1 MTIERRIIFSPKDL
15 NVRLICKSSKS
26 GAGECG
32 AEIYVPFKESA
43 RSSEYYCSQC
53 GEQWSMHL
61 NWGSIESRFIQFLR
75 DVVGQGSEDLAIVL
89 EIKDPRG

>member
-15 NVRLICKSSKS
+15 IVRLICKNSKS

-32 AEIYVPFKESA
+32 AEIFVPFKESA
-43 RSSEYYCSQC
+43 RNSEYHCSQC
-53 GEQWSMHL
+53 GEQWSMHF
-61 NWGSIESRFIQFLR
+61 NWDSIEALFIQFLR
-75 DVVGQGSEDLAIVL
+75 DVVGRDSEDLAIVL